1 MADLYQR
8 ESAKKDVTE
17 ENQMPLFNY
26 SDLEYDLPISG
37 IVHAGHKEDNDI
49 GLHFENT
56 SDLVLSP
63 DRDINKQYEEC
74 L

>member
-1 MADLYQR
+1 
-8 ESAKKDVTE
+8 
-17 ENQMPLFNY
+17 MPLFNY